1 MSAYGPEWL
10 FIAAGLAWAIA
21 AGSVHPAF
29 AVVSLLV
36 VAYCARV
43 LLVGRRRE
51 LRRARAEQRRRE
63 VWRRR
68 EAEAALE
75 RLLGD
80 DRVRGWR

>member
-10 FIAAGLAWAIA
+10 FIAAGLAWSVA
-21 AGSVHPAF
+21 AGSVSPVLG
-29 AVVSLLV
+29 VVSLLV
-36 VAYCARV
+36 VVYGGRV

-51 LRRARAEQRRRE
+51 LRRERLEARRRE